1 MSSEPRRHRG
11 FTLIEMIVAI
21 VVIGVGLSGV
31 LAVFSTTVGKS
42 ADPLVRKQ
50 MLTAADDL
58 MEEILLKPYA
68 DAANSA
74 PAQACGRETF
84 NDVDDYENYSTT
96 GKICDVDGTPI
107 DALNGFSVLVR
118 VQSDNLGGVTA
129 ALKIT
134 ITVSRGTESFQLVGW
149 RTGYAT

>member
-1 MSSEPRRHRG
+1 MSSDRRLHRG

-31 LAVFSTTVGKS
+31 LAVFSTTVSKS

-68 DAANSA
+68 DAPNNA
-74 PAQACGRETF
+74 PERPCGRETF
-84 NDVDDYENYSTT
+84 NDVDDYEGYTTT
-96 GKICDVDGTPI
+96 GEICDVDGMPI
-107 DALNGFSVLVR
+107 EALNGFSVLVR

-129 ALKIT
+129 ALKVT